1 MNINKRLKHIAAYVD
16 SNDSVIDVGC
26 DHAFLC
32 IFLAK
37 KYTNIKLIAS
47 DINEGPLKQAKK
59 NIDSYNINNIEIKLG
74 SGISTIDNNINTV
87 IISGMGAKNIINILY
102 DDKDK
107 LSNVKKLI
115 LSPNNDFELVRKKIT
130 KLGYKILCEEIICE
144 RGKFYPII
152 VLEKGKNRYN
162 FRELFLGYNVLV
174 NDDLKQYYRYLIDSK
189 VQIMNK
195 IAKNKILLRVKL
207 TRKIKLLKSAI

>member
-130 KLGYKILCEEIICE
+130 KLGYKILCEEIIYE

-174 NDDLKQYYRYLIDSK
+174 NDDLKQYYRYLIDSN

-195 IAKNKILLRVKL
+195 IPKNKILLRVKL